1 MADYTVGG
9 DLVEYAAYL
18 LGDYSA
24 AGTYGGKPYYTN
36 GSAFLWWEYIG
47 GTVWVLGS
55 EVGGMWD
62 SEGGSSAG
70 PESSNGA
77 WSEVGPFGTPVVTAL
92 GGATTHYGN
101 LACDTVCDFQGV
113 GTLIEGG
120 DTVYGNLAADT
131 VAAFVGQGYGIFV
144 GNLAADTVAAFAC
157 SASKYNADDRG
168 ANLTDDTWDDLDDTT
183 AHMGTALDN
192 LGYFI
197 RFPISVPVG
206 STILTAVLTLEAAL
220 SQTGTATLRATLLNY
235 DNCGQ
240 FTESNFA
247 APSNVSLTATY
258 VEWVPVAWVADTRY
272 DLDVKTLIQA
282 FVNRAGYASGQ
293 YAGILIATGG
303 E

>member
-24 AGTYGGKPYYTN
+24 AGTFGGKPYYSN
-36 GSAFLWWEYIG
+36 GSAELWWDEFAS
-47 GTVWVLGS
+47 VWNLGAS
-55 EVGGMWD
+55 HEGMAD
-62 SEGGSSAG
+62 SYGGSSAG
-70 PESSNGA
+70 PETSNGA

-120 DTVYGNLAADT
+120 DTVYGELAADT

-197 RFPISVPVG
+197 RFPITAGVG
-206 STILTAVLTLEAAL
+206 ATVSEATLTLEAAL
-220 SQTGTATLRATLLNY
+220 SQSGVVTLRATLLNY
-235 DNCGQ
+235 DNCSQ
-240 FTESNFA
+240 FTDANFA
-247 APSNVSLTATY
+247 APSNVALSATY
-258 VEWVPVAWVADTRY
+258 IEWAPDPWVADTRY
-272 DLDVKTLIQA
+272 EVDVKTLIQA
-282 FVNRAGYASGQ
+282 FIDRAGYASGQ

-303 E
+303 G